1 MTEIFLKS
9 WFYLIFPANKK
20 SREPLLKKFG
30 KKLDPNILAFEPFF
44 RFISE
49 HCAFVN

>member
-20 SREPLLKKFG
+20 CREPSLRKYG
-30 KKLDPNILAFEPFF
+30 KKLDQNILAFEQL
-44 RFISE
+44 FIFILE
-49 HCAFVN
+49 HCAFVD